1 MPTYCHGY
9 RRVFFRSVGTFI
21 LAWIIYFQS
30 WLLQKLDYY
39 ITSLEKLIFRFEGR
53 KKQLIWFCSKFAF
66 APILVLL
73 EIGKGIVYKSSC
85 WCGIFHIMA
94 DVTLLDASVFF
105 LGKNN
110 VCNWAVYYLHSSLR
124 ISLLKQWDLEQFL
137 FWILFPH
144 F

>member
-21 LAWIIYFQS
+21 RAWIIYFQS

-53 KKQLIWFCSKFAF
+53 KEQLIWFCRKFAF
-66 APILVLL
+66 APVLVLL

-85 WCGIFHIMA
+85 CCGIFHIMA

-124 ISLLKQWDLEQFL
+124 ISVLK
-137 FWILFPH
+137 
-144 F
+144 